1 MIYLTEIHYIYSG
14 SMKSQ
19 NLFILLLFMLQ
30 IQTTYGQG
38 KSNNYEYYIHRDI
51 VDINT
56 VRCYYQPHKR
66 LP

>member
-30 IQTTYGQG
+30 IQIAYGQG
-38 KSNNYEYYIHRDI
+38 KSNNYE
-51 VDINT
+51 
-56 VRCYYQPHKR
+56 
-66 LP
+66 